1 MSREMSDAAHP
12 GRLVLVRHAET
23 TNNAAGV
30 FDSRPP
36 GAPLSELGVGQAEA
50 LATRL
55 ANHPVRTV
63 MASTALRAQ
72 ETARPT
78 ARSHGLEVELHQD
91 LLEVDLGDLEGT
103 SGSEALQTYIDV
115 AARWKRGE
123 TAVSLPGGESW
134 NDVATRMIRVLPP
147 PTELRTPG
155 SDVVLVGHSG
165 SLQILL
171 AHLLGHDSPA
181 ASGALPNT
189 GVTILLPQPDATWTL
204 ESFEV
209 MSMKKAAAGY
219 RDGASRISP
228 GNPVRTKT
236 T

>member
-1 MSREMSDAAHP
+1 MRGITSAAAFDGCQVMFHEMSDAAHP

-36 GAPLSELGVGQAEA
+36 GAPLSELGVEQAEA

-72 ETARPT
+72 ETARPL
-78 ARSHGLEVELHQD
+78 ARSLGLDVEIHKD
-91 LLEVDLGDLEGT
+91 LLEVDLGDLDGT
-103 SGSEALQTYIDV
+103 SGPETLQRYLEV

-123 TAVSLPGGESW
+123 TEAPLPGGESW
-134 NDVATRMIRVLPP
+134 TDVTTRMIRALPAP
-147 PTELRTPG
+147 AELLTAG

-181 ASGALPNT
+181 ASGVLPNT

-204 ESFEV
+204 ESCEV
-209 MSMKKAAAGY
+209 MSPTKAAAG
-219 RDGASRISP
+219 R
-228 GNPVRTKT
+228 
-236 T
+236 